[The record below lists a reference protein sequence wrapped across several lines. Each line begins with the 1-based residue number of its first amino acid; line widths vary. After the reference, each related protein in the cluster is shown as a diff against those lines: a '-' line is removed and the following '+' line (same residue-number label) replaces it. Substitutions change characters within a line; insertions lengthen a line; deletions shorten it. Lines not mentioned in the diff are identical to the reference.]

1 MEIEIFGKLVDG
13 EIVPVNEKG
22 CETIEI
28 DVSNDINVLSMDR
41 DLRLIGLNKN
51 GLYKMTR
58 KSWKALKKYLN
69 RTNQMWRY
77 AN

>member
-28 DVSNDINVLSMDR
+28 DVFNDINVLSMDR